1 MEKHNLKSGFS
12 IYFADVH
19 FEKQVYAFG
28 SGLGFTS
35 VIYAYSLGRDPEEAE
50 KLALEKYDSDET
62 KVKKV
67 HVNLARSR
75 TSTATPSLNKWLA
88 LLMPFSLTA
97 SL

>member
-50 KLALEKYDSDET
+50 KLAL
-62 KVKKV
+62 
-67 HVNLARSR
+67 
-75 TSTATPSLNKWLA
+75 
-88 LLMPFSLTA
+88 
-97 SL
+97 